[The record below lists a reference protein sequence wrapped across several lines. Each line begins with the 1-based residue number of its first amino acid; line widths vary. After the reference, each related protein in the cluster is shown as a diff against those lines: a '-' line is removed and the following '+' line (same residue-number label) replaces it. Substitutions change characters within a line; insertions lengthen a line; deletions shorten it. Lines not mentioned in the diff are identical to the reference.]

1 MVLPLQLS
9 IIFSYIVTSHSLWGF
24 LVNHPD
30 ISIVIPVYNEADT
43 LPILCDRLFKSLDA
57 LGKTYEV
64 IFTND
69 GSKDNSLAVLKTYHA
84 QYPDK
89 VRIID
94 FHGNYGQHM
103 AIMAAFEKSRGRVV
117 INLDAD
123 LQNPPEEIYKLLEKI
138 DAGYDYVGSYRDSRK
153 DNIFRTYISKCMNWI
168 RATITD
174 IHMRDQGCMFRAYSR
189 DIINK
194 IVASNERS
202 TFIPALGYKFALNP
216 AEVEMRHEPR
226 AAGESKYS
234 LYQLIRVS
242 FDLIT
247 SFSLVPLQL
256 FTLFGMAVS
265 FGSGLL
271 VFYMLMRRLFIGPE
285 AEGVFTLFAILFFLV
300 SVVIMGIGLVGE
312 YLGRVFQT
320 LSQRPR
326 FIIRET
332 IENKI
337 QE

>member
-1 MVLPLQLS
+1 MVQPYLS
-9 IIFSYIVTSHSLWGF
+9 V
-24 LVNHPD
+24 
-30 ISIVIPVYNEADT
+30 VIPVYNEEET
-43 LPILCDRLFKSLDA
+43 LPFLCERLFKSLDA
-57 LGKTYEV
+57 LHKTYEV

-69 GSKDNSLAVLKTYHA
+69 GSKDQSLAVLKQYY
-84 QYPDK
+84 QRYPDK

-103 AIMAAFEKSRGRVV
+103 AIMAAFEKSRGHVV

-123 LQNPPEEIYKLLEKI
+123 LQNPPEEIYKLLEKM
-138 DAGYDYVGSYRDSRK
+138 DQGHDYVGSYRDHRK
-153 DNIFRTYISKCMNWI
+153 DNIFRTYISKLMNWV
-168 RATITD
+168 RATLTD
-174 IHMRDQGCMFRAYSR
+174 IQMRDQGCMFRAYHR
-189 DIINK
+189 HIIDK
-194 IVASNERS
+194 IVASQERS

-226 AAGESKYS
+226 VVGSSKYS

-265 FGSGLL
+265 GLSGLL
-271 VFYMLMRRLFIGPE
+271 VVYLLVRRLMVGPE
-285 AEGVFTLFAILFFLV
+285 VEGVFTLFAILFFLV

-326 FIIRET
+326 FVIREV
-332 IENKI
+332 IEDKNIGKGA
-337 QE
+337 